1 MFASIWIKLAGVA
14 VVLAALWFGYEHI
27 KQIGYDQAKAEMQA
41 ENLKLALAYAD
52 RIVKAEGERDAN
64 QTIIDRLASQ
74 RVQVHFPVCTTPGT
88 PNQDGT
94 AGILSDRMEQSFVT
108 FQNRVGELL
117 KRCDELNLDAI
128 RVNAVVKQ

>member
-1 MFASIWIKLAGVA
+1 MFASIWVKLAGVA
-14 VVLAALWFGYEHI
+14 VILAALWLGYEHV
-27 KQIGYDQAKAEMQA
+27 KQIGYNQAKAEMQE

-74 RVQVHFPVCTTPGT
+74 RVQVHFPVCPATGT
-88 PNQDGT
+88 ANQDGT
-94 AGILSDRMEQSFVT
+94 AGVLFERMDESFAK
-108 FQNRVGELL
+108 FQDGVGALL

-128 RVNAVVKQ
+128 KVNAVLK